1 MSAALSEAVSSIQN
15 TGHFAHPRNWA
26 CWTLIGSDVR
36 LRSQAVA
43 ALSSSLA
50 GLLETPERS
59 RDAMRVVLH
68 LVEKSLQRSSR
79 GQKNAMYTTLAS
91 IEAKVG
97 GDRTHGWRQLLMAVG
112 FRFEP
117 SSASGTPACVF
128 FPQHDPSGR
137 LMRAST
143 ALQAA
148 LALSPATIHAVM
160 KLVRGPFARE
170 AVQQLTRM
178 VQAAGGEEEGALKSQ
193 HGSYYHQHHYH
204 QQQQY
209 PSLLSSS
216 YLETV
221 NMKLWS
227 APGCHELYASLG
239 FDLMEVGAS
248 SVTLRSRTANLRT
261 VLFALQTM
269 QALEERDEE
278 DEEEEEDEKEEEEQS
293 PDATGASSVLQQPQ
307 QLRGIYGQLCNSK
320 VVQTS
325 IPTTTTSANNN
336 NSGSSSL
343 YHHSQTQPPQP
354 VHQLWQSPSLF
365 TQSSSS
371 SSSYNSHRG
380 EPDGQQVT
388 HSSGSAAGSR
398 SSSSDDHPHKPSS
411 LEIISRSNSSNSDSS
426 ISGVPCSRGAIG
438 RSLLDSELIEEKLKQ
453 MTCVEDEGKEE
464 EEEEE
469 EREKV
474 VPIPAPR
481 RTAPPFFNAVPRC
494 KW

>member
-1 MSAALSEAVSSIQN
+1 
-15 TGHFAHPRNWA
+15 
-26 CWTLIGSDVR
+26 
-36 LRSQAVA
+36 
-43 ALSSSLA
+43 
-50 GLLETPERS
+50 
-59 RDAMRVVLH
+59 
-68 LVEKSLQRSSR
+68 
-79 GQKNAMYTTLAS
+79 
-91 IEAKVG
+91 
-97 GDRTHGWRQLLMAVG
+97 
-112 FRFEP
+112 
-117 SSASGTPACVF
+117 
-128 FPQHDPSGR
+128 
-137 LMRAST
+137 
-143 ALQAA
+143 
-148 LALSPATIHAVM
+148 
-160 KLVRGPFARE
+160 
-170 AVQQLTRM
+170 
-178 VQAAGGEEEGALKSQ
+178 
-193 HGSYYHQHHYH
+193 
-204 QQQQY
+204 
-209 PSLLSSS
+209 
-216 YLETV
+216 
-221 NMKLWS
+221 MKLWS

-278 DEEEEEDEKEEEEQS
+278 EEEEEDEKEEEEKIKS
-293 PDATGASSVLQQPQ
+293 PDAETSSFGLQQQQPQ
-307 QLRGIYGQLCNSK
+307 QLRGIYGQLCGSK
-320 VVQTS
+320 VEQTS
-325 IPTTTTSANNN
+325 ITTTTTTSANN
-336 NSGSSSL
+336 SSSSSL
-343 YHHSQTQPPQP
+343 YHHSQTQPLQP

-365 TQSSSS
+365 TQSSS

-481 RTAPPFFNAVPRC
+481 RTAPPFFNAVPRYNQSSASAIAIDRQSMSSC
-494 KW
+494 SSIATANTVLLNARQQLNSTGLISSRTGQHQFQQQQQHFMSTELRH